1 MIMNGQKSF
10 EYLMQFLLRTG
21 SVLQIDI
28 SIDIKFLIFLCVS
41 DKKDDDVSLSESE
54 KLFTNDCN
62 EEANLA

>member
-1 MIMNGQKSF
+1 
-10 EYLMQFLLRTG
+10 MQFLLRTG

-28 SIDIKFLIFLCVS
+28 SVNILDILIFLRVS

-54 KLFTNDCN
+54 KLFTTDCN